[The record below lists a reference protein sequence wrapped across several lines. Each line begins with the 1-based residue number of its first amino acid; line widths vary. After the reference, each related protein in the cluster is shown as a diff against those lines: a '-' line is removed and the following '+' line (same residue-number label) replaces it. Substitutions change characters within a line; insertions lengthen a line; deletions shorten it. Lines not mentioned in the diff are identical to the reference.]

1 MPRLKAG
8 TESEGPLL
16 YTKEQL
22 ETLETLKH
30 EGLRLG
36 AARAEYVNHVLAPD
50 GSVSSETGSMQASV
64 REIMA
69 DLLAGDTSDPELLA
83 AATSLAI
90 KGKEIEAHI
99 AENRFLFVVSENC
112 IPLIYFQC
120 AVPGNPDVE
129 EMNPAPAESGASSPA
144 PAEG

>member
-1 MPRLKAG
+1 MPRLKGG

-36 AARAEYVNHVLAPD
+36 AARAEFVNHILAPD
-50 GSVSSETGSMQASV
+50 GSVSSETGLMQASV
-64 REIMA
+64 RELLAEI
-69 DLLAGDTSDPELLA
+69 LAGDTSDPELLA

-90 KGKEIEAHI
+90 KGKEIDAHI
-99 AENRFLFVVSENC
+99 AESRFLFVVDDLC
-112 IPLIYFQC
+112 IPQIYFQC

-129 EMNPAPAESGASSPA
+129 EMNLPADEPAAATAPAED
-144 PAEG
+144 